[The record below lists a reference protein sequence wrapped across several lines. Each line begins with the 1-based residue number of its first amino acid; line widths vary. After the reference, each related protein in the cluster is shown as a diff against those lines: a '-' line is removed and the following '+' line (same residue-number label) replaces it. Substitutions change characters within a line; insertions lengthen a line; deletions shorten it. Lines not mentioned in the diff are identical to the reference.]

1 MRAERWNILEA
12 GREAKRGMSDD
23 FSARRDETDLIR
35 EVFVYAH
42 RFMKSVFVFRIGARL
57 MDNPGFTGLV
67 SDLALLHE
75 NGIRIILV
83 PSGGARID
91 ELLAIYGIRTE
102 RVDGLRISTPEAM
115 PLIEMAAFDTA
126 TRLMNQLARNKVEAV
141 VGNWVRAR
149 SYGVRNGVDFQATG
163 VVDKVNVD
171 LIERSLED
179 DFVPILPCI
188 GWSAIGEPYN
198 ISSIELATELAIG
211 LKARKLFFL
220 TEGELFASGGIVL
233 PKEGVASREGAMG
246 RRSGQ
251 AGEGIVVSR
260 LTVPAAARTLA
271 DNADTLDHT
280 ERDMLAHS
288 ITACRSGVE
297 RVHFLDGGQEG
308 VVLKEVFSTL
318 GSGTMV
324 HADPFENIHPMQEE
338 DIPDVLRI
346 MEPLIQ
352 QGNLV
357 RRTEEDLQR
366 RRADY
371 AVFETDGT
379 IRGCGALHRYGPVH
393 AELAALAVDENY
405 KHLGI
410 GQRIVNYLIEE
421 ARRQG
426 LQGVFVLTTRSSDW
440 FLSLGF
446 TSATVDDLPSER
458 RETYDQDRK
467 SRIYVL
473 ML

>member
-1 MRAERWNILEA
+1 
-12 GREAKRGMSDD
+12 MSDD
-23 FSARRDETDLIR
+23 FTARRDETELIR

-57 MDNPGFTGLV
+57 MDNPSFTGLV

-75 NGIRIILV
+75 NGIKIVLV

-91 ELLAIYGIRTE
+91 ELLAIYGIQTE
-102 RVDGLRISTPEAM
+102 RVEGLRISTPEAM

-126 TRLMNQLARNKVEAV
+126 TRLMNQLARNEVEAV

-149 SYGVRNGVDFQATG
+149 SYGVRSGVDFQATG
-163 VVDKVNVD
+163 VVDKVNVE

-220 TEGELFASGGIVL
+220 TEGELFASGGIDL
-233 PKEGVASREGAMG
+233 PKDGVASRDG
-246 RRSGQ
+246 S
-251 AGEGIVVSR
+251 VSR
-260 LTVPAAARTLA
+260 LTVSAAERTLA
-271 DNADTLDHT
+271 GNPEALGRA

-288 ITACRSGVE
+288 IAACRSGVE

-324 HADPFENIHPMQEE
+324 HADPFENIRPMRED

-352 QGNLV
+352 KGNLV

-366 RRADY
+366 RAADY

-379 IRGCGALHRYGPVH
+379 LRGCGALHRYGPAQ
-393 AELAALAVDENY
+393 AELAALAVDQSYN
-405 KHLGI
+405 HLGI
-410 GQRIVNYLIEE
+410 GQRMVEYLIEE
-421 ARRQG
+421 ARRKG
-426 LQGVFVLTTRSSDW
+426 LEGVFVLTTRTSDW

-446 TSATVDDLPSER
+446 SPATVEELPEER
-458 RETYDQDRK
+458 RLTYDNDRK
-467 SRIYVL
+467 SRIYAMKL
-473 ML
+473 

>member
-1 MRAERWNILEA
+1 
-12 GREAKRGMSDD
+12 MSDD
-23 FSARRDETDLIR
+23 FTAKRDETELIR

-57 MDNPGFTGLV
+57 MDNPSFTGLV

-75 NGIRIILV
+75 NGIKIILV

-220 TEGELFASGGIVL
+220 TEGELFASSDIDL
-233 PKEGVASREGAMG
+233 PKDGVASRDGM
-246 RRSGQ
+246 
-251 AGEGIVVSR
+251 VSR
-260 LTVPAAARTLA
+260 LTVSAAERTLA
-271 DNADTLDHT
+271 GNT
-280 ERDMLAHS
+280 ESLGKAESDMLAHS
-288 ITACRSGVE
+288 ITACRSGIE

-324 HADPFENIHPMQEE
+324 HADPFENIRPMEEE

-352 QGNLV
+352 QGNLL
-357 RRTEEDLQR
+357 RRTEEELQKR
-366 RRADY
+366 RSDY

-379 IRGCGALHRYGPVH
+379 LRGCGALHHYGSAQ

-410 GQRIVNYLIEE
+410 GQRMVGFLIEE
-421 ARRQG
+421 AKRQG
-426 LQGVFVLTTRSSDW
+426 LEAVFVLTTRTSDW

-446 TSATVDDLPSER
+446 SAATVEDLPKER
-458 RETYDQDRK
+458 RETYDEDRK
-467 SRIYVL
+467 SRIYAMQL
-473 ML
+473 